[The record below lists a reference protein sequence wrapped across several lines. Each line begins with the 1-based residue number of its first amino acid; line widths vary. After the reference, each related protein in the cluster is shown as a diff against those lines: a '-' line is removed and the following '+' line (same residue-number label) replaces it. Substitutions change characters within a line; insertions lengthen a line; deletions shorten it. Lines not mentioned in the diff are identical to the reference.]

1 MKNLKRRILQRIADS
16 VIHAMQKAE
25 DVDTLNMYMQI
36 GLMVDFY
43 ATEQQIYLN

>member
-1 MKNLKRRILQRIADS
+1 MKNLKRIILQRIADS

-36 GLMVDFY
+36 GLTVDFY
-43 ATEQQIYLN
+43 ATEQGIYLN